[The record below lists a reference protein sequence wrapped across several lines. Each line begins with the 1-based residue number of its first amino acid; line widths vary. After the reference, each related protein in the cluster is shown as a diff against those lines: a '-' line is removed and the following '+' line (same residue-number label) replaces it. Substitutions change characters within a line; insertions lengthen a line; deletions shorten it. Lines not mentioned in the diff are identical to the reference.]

1 MNIKE
6 LPELDQG
13 ALLSLLTSK
22 LLRQY
27 LIAEIACE
35 KSSQRNITEI
45 LNVAVK
51 WETENYN
58 LFCLF

>member
-13 ALLSLLTSK
+13 ALLSRLKSK
-22 LLRQY
+22 LLSQY

-51 WETENYN
+51 
-58 LFCLF
+58 

>member
-1 MNIKE
+1 MEATLIMNIKE

-51 WETENYN
+51 
-58 LFCLF
+58 